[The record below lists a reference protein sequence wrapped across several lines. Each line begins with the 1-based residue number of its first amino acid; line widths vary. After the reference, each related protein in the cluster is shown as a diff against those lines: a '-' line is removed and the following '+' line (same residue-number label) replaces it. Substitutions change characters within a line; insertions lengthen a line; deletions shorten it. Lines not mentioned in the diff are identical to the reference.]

1 LSKPETTVASAAHPL
16 VVALL
21 LPLLLGS
28 VLICHSLAYPQP
40 YDEYQVKAAFLNK
53 LPVFVKWPEPLQ
65 EADQI
70 VIGVL
75 GTNPFRAYMKDIEGQ
90 SVRGKRVIVKQILTV
105 REAKQCHLVFIGPS
119 EKDRLGYI
127 LSVLSSSPVLTVSD
141 SEGWSRQ
148 GVMVNFYVDHGSI
161 RFEVNVDAVK
171 LAGLAVSSQFL
182 KLARIQR

>member
-1 LSKPETTVASAAHPL
+1 VVSL
-16 VVALL
+16 VLL
-21 LPLLLGS
+21 LLLAPLLIG
-28 VLICHSLAYPQP
+28 HSPAYPQP

-65 EADQI
+65 ESDRI

-75 GTNPFRAYMKDIEGQ
+75 GTTSFKAYTRDIEGQ
-90 SVRGKRVIVKQILTV
+90 SVRGKRVVVKQIMTA

-119 EKDRLGYI
+119 EKDRLSYI

-141 SEGWSRQ
+141 SDGWSKQ
-148 GVMVNFYVDHGSI
+148 GVMVNFYVEHGSI